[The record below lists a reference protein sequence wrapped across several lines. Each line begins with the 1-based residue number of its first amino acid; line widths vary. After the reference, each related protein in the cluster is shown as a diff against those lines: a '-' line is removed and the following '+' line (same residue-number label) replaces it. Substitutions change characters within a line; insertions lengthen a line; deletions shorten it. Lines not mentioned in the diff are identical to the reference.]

1 MVRLILIVSILVAAL
16 VLPATASATFPG
28 RNGRIVFASDG
39 LSCTPGCRLAPRLFT
54 IDPDGSD
61 LWPVGAPIFTRGAPF
76 GDGNPK
82 WSPDGRRIA
91 FDRRT
96 LDDSGSIVDENVW
109 VMREHGRDARQLVRG
124 RLAGWTPDGR
134 IVVSDPTTNGLAL
147 INPDGSGLT
156 SISDGFDGS
165 TWAWSPDGR
174 SIAFERGSDIFV
186 MNGDLSSPA
195 NVTNTLGLADG
206 APSWSP
212 DGARIAY
219 SCQVPLF
226 SNICA
231 AGSGGAGA
239 GATSLTTFAEPFA
252 ARQPVY
258 SPDGRL
264 IVFGRTAAYP
274 DGRWTLWKMNADG
287 SRQREISRRSVTAL
301 DWQPVRSRGHRTD
314 R

>member
-1 MVRLILIVSILVAAL
+1 LVVRLLLIASVLVAAL
-16 VLPATASATFPG
+16 VLPATAPAAFPG
-28 RNGRIVFASDG
+28 QNGRIVFASDG
-39 LSCTPGCRLAPRLFT
+39 LSCTPACKLAPRLFT

-76 GDGNPK
+76 ADGNPK

-91 FDRRT
+91 FDRQT
-96 LDDSGSIVDENVW
+96 LDGTGSIVDENVW
-109 VMREHGRDARQLVRG
+109 VMRGNGRNARLLVHG

-134 IVVSDPTTNGLAL
+134 VVISDPAANGLAL
-147 INPDGSGLT
+147 ADPDGGGLT
-156 SISDGFDGS
+156 RISDGFDGS

-186 MNGDLSSPA
+186 MAGDLSGQA

-212 DGARIAY
+212 DSARIAY
-219 SCQVPLF
+219 SCQIPLF

-231 AGSGGAGA
+231 AGPDGAA
-239 GATSLTTFAEPFA
+239 ATSLTNLAEPFA
-252 ARQPVY
+252 ARQPAY

-264 IVFGRTAAYP
+264 IAFARTAAYP

-287 SRQREISRRSVTAL
+287 SRPREISRRAVTAL
-301 DWQPVRSRGHRTD
+301 DWQPVRSRGHWPD